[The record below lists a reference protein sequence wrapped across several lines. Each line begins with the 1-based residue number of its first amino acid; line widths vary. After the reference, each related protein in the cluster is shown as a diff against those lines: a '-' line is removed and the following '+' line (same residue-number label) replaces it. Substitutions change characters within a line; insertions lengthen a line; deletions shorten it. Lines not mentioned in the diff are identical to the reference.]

1 MYEQAKLKNSLKI
14 KEMIEELLEMNSA
27 VLDRF
32 MVHQTSNLLNNKY
45 DSASFA
51 KLVQELPKKEDVYRD
66 IEMQI

>member
-32 MVHQTSNLLNNKY
+32 MVH
-45 DSASFA
+45 
-51 KLVQELPKKEDVYRD
+51 
-66 IEMQI
+66 